1 MKVSVT
7 WNNSMEDLTETDI
20 GILYDLKSS
29 SILESVHDVVDKEK
43 FFLAVIKYGIEFK
56 EMKFYWTKDDNQI

>member
-1 MKVSVT
+1 MKVTVT

-56 EMKFYWTKDDNQI
+56 ELKFCM